1 MNRHFAEVPENEPVI
16 SMTHF
21 YAAPR
26 ALVWE
31 VFTRPEHLVHWWGP
45 DGFTIEHES
54 SDFRVGGHWKFVMV
68 GPDGT
73 RWQNYHQYTAIDPWI
88 RSATV
93 TAARPDDPDAPDETI
108 SFVER
113 DGGTEVTMKMTFPTM
128 AARQAR
134 SRLQCRH
141 ARPADAGQGRRLY
154 QAAERAN
161 SDV

>member
-1 MNRHFAEVPENEPVI
+1 MNKHFAEVPENQPVI

-54 SDFRVGGHWKFVMV
+54 SDFRVGGHWKFVMI

-73 RWQNYHQYTAIDPWI
+73 RWQNYHQYTAIDPMDSFSH
-88 RSATV
+88 RHGSK
-93 TAARPDDPDAPDETI
+93 PDDADAPDETI
-108 SFVER
+108 TFADR
-113 DGGTEVTMKMTFPTM
+113 DGGTEVTMRMTFPTM
-128 AARQAR
+128 AARQAVLAFNADTLG
-134 SRLQCRH
+134 LQTL
-141 ARPADAGQGRRLY
+141 AK
-154 QAAERAN
+154 AEAYLGEMRQ
-161 SDV
+161 